1 MMPCM
6 DRANPPI
13 VLHRA
18 DGTLV
23 LLEVDE
29 TDQLV
34 ETRVAPSGSK
44 SVEVVPRLHC
54 CL

>member
-1 MMPCM
+1 M

-34 ETRVAPSGSK
+34 ETRVAPSGSN